1 MKDITIEGV
10 HVLLVAV
17 NGATHL
23 HRVETMHTLSTNVYI
38 CAVRYN
44 MSFRNAAQSPLLV
57 H

>member
-10 HVLLVAV
+10 HILLVAV